1 MVMRDNISDI
11 VNKTSIFV
19 VLDRYKQKMK
29 NNIIV
34 MKFNSVIFNLIFSAK
49 SSLINK
55 FLLEGLVYDLA

>member
-34 MKFNSVIFNLIFSAK
+34 MKFN
-49 SSLINK
+49 
-55 FLLEGLVYDLA
+55 